1 MAKSLTAVIYLEPNQ
16 VSLRII
22 ELPSLKVVNNVQ
34 SGALM
39 VGTEKIANYAQNM
52 EAIVNNLD
60 GFKQLVKDY
69 QVKEISFY
77 GALEDLDEVTAQY
90 VADQLEVRSG
100 LRIHWLNNNQLMA
113 QSMS

>member
-60 GFKQLVKDY
+60 GFKQLVKDIKSRKY
-69 QVKEISFY
+69 RFTGPWK
-77 GALEDLDEVTAQY
+77 TWM
-90 VADQLEVRSG
+90 RSQPSTWPINWKCG
-100 LRIHWLNNNQLMA
+100 QD
-113 QSMS
+113 SEFTG

>member
-52 EAIVNNLD
+52 EAIVNNL
-60 GFKQLVKDY
+60 
-69 QVKEISFY
+69 E
-77 GALEDLDEVTAQY
+77 
-90 VADQLEVRSG
+90 G
-100 LRIHWLNNNQLMA
+100 LSSQGNIVLRGLGRPG
-113 QSMS
+113 